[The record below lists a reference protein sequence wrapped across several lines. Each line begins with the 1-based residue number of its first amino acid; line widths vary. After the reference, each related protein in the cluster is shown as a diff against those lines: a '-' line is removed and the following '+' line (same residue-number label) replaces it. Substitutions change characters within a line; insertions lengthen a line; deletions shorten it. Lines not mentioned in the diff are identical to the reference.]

1 MRLALSRLTA
11 VIVIGVAIAAV
22 PGVAVTRVSGR
33 EGVARMATRGGLHRL
48 STSEAVVLGYDDS
61 APDVA
66 PAGDLVSIVSALSD
80 GAGSPPALPAAATA
94 ALPPSAGSLL
104 LAVPPPPTFHQADSF
119 LRPLGRAPP
128 SR

>member
-33 EGVARMATRGGLHRL
+33 EGAARMATRGGPHRL
-48 STSEAVVLGYDDS
+48 SASEAVVLGFDDTTLDE
-61 APDVA
+61 AR
-66 PAGDLVSIVSALSD
+66 AGDLVSVASALSD
-80 GAGSPPALPAAATA
+80 AGSPPGLPAAATA
-94 ALPPSAGSLL
+94 AVPSAGSLL
-104 LAVPPPPTFHQADSF
+104 LDVPPPLTLHPADSF
-119 LRPLGRAPP
+119 LRPPGRAPP

>member
-33 EGVARMATRGGLHRL
+33 EGAARMATRGGLHRL
-48 STSEAVVLGYDDS
+48 SASEAVALGFDDT
-61 APDVA
+61 APDGA
-66 PAGDLVSIVSALSD
+66 PAGDLVPVASALSD
-80 GAGSPPALPAAATA
+80 AGSPPGLPPAATA
-94 ALPPSAGSLL
+94 AVAPSPGSLL
-104 LAVPPPPTFHQADSF
+104 LDVPPPLTLHSADSF

>member
-22 PGVAVTRVSGR
+22 PGVAVTRVGGR
-33 EGVARMATRGGLHRL
+33 EGAARMATRSGLHRL
-48 STSEAVVLGYDDS
+48 SASEAVVLGFDDT

-66 PAGDLVSIVSALSD
+66 PAGDLISD
-80 GAGSPPALPAAATA
+80 ASVLRDAGSPPGLPSATTA
-94 ALPPSAGSLL
+94 AVPPSAGSIL
-104 LAVPPPPTFHQADSF
+104 LAVAPPLTLRSADSF

-128 SR
+128 AR